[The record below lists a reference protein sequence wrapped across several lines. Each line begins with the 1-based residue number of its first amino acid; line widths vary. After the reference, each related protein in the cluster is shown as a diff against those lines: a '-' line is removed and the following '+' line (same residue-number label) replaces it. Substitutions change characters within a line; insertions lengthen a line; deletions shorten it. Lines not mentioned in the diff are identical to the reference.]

1 MICLK
6 RSICSIMK
14 IKALILL
21 LCVPLPEAFAK
32 VYGPI
37 GQWYEDPSTS
47 MAIHWVQENFSSDTE
62 RGGEADTKDLD
73 FESSLSYRPEG
84 QEKWIASQVTNRLFG
99 NTKNRVCSADL
110 KKLTPDTHYTFKIRQ
125 GEKGI
130 GIWFFKTAPLKIG
143 NGITFVTGGDMFHSR
158 ELLDAMNLR
167 AGTEDPLFA
176 LLGGDLAYA
185 NGVDANR
192 WLEWLESWSQFAK
205 SPNGTLIP
213 MIVVIGNH
221 EVRGAAYRPT
231 NAPPKSEAPYFYS
244 LFYGF
249 DKGSK
254 YAIDFGDYMTVVA
267 LDSGH
272 TENIAAQV
280 QWLNKTLEEKGKFT
294 YKFSCYHR
302 PAWGA
307 GVKEDAVDI
316 QRLWSPVFERHR
328 VDAIFENDHHVY
340 KRTYPLTA
348 GKRDDMN
355 GVMYIGDGAWGTR
368 TRGIAGNWK
377 AKRPFLAH
385 AESVNHLIKV
395 KVENGKL
402 TYKALE
408 ADGSII
414 DEYQRINL
422 KEK

>member
-1 MICLK
+1 
-6 RSICSIMK
+6 MK
-14 IKALILL
+14 TKVLILL
-21 LCVPLPEAFAK
+21 FFVPFSEAFSK
-32 VYGPI
+32 VYGPVC
-37 GQWYEDPSTS
+37 QWYEDPSTS
-47 MAIHWVQENFSSDTE
+47 MAIHWVQKNSSSDYKSANE
-62 RGGEADTKDLD
+62 GNANDLD
-73 FESSLSYRPEG
+73 LEISLSYRSAG
-84 QEKWIASQVTNRLFG
+84 QEKWSSSPVTNRQFG
-99 NTKNRVCSADL
+99 NTKNRVYSAGL
-110 KKLTPDTHYTFKIRQ
+110 KNLIPDTRYTFKITL
-125 GEKGI
+125 GKKKL
-130 GIWFFKTAPLKIG
+130 GIWFFRTAPLKIG
-143 NGITFVTGGDMFHSR
+143 KGITFVTGGDMFHTR
-158 ELLDAMNLR
+158 ELLDPMNLR

-185 NGVDANR
+185 NGVNGDR
-192 WLEWLESWSQFAK
+192 WLEWLESWNRFAK
-205 SPNGTLIP
+205 SPHGTLIP
-213 MIVVIGNH
+213 MVVVIGNH

-249 DKGSK
+249 DEGCK

-272 TENIAAQV
+272 TENVAAQV
-280 QWLNKTLEEKGKFT
+280 KWLNNTLEEREKFI
-294 YKFSCYHR
+294 YKFACYHR
-302 PAWGA
+302 PAWGT
-307 GVKEDAVDI
+307 GVKDDAVDI
-316 QRLWSPVFERHR
+316 QRLWSPIFERHR
-328 VDAIFENDHHVY
+328 IDAAFENDHHVY
-340 KRTYPLTA
+340 KRTYPLIG

-377 AKRPFLAH
+377 VKRPFLAH

-395 KVENGKL
+395 KVERGKV

>member
-1 MICLK
+1 
-6 RSICSIMK
+6 MK
-14 IKALILL
+14 IKVLILL
-21 LCVPLPEAFAK
+21 FCVPLSEAYSK

-37 GQWYEDPSTS
+37 CQWYQDPSTS
-47 MAIHWVQENFSSDTE
+47 MAIHWVQTPSSPDTLSA
-62 RGGEADTKDLD
+62 GEVGANDQS
-73 FESSLSYRPEG
+73 FESLLSYRSEG
-84 QEKWIASQVTNRLFG
+84 QEEWISSQVTNRLFG
-99 NTKNRVCSADL
+99 NTKNKVYSADL
-110 KKLTPDTHYTFKIRQ
+110 KNLRPDTRYTFKIILGKKQ
-125 GEKGI
+125 L
-130 GIWFFKTAPLKIG
+130 GIWFFRTAPSKIG
-143 NGITFVTGGDMFHSR
+143 EGITFVTGGDMFHTR
-158 ELLDAMNLR
+158 ELLDPMNLR

-185 NGVDANR
+185 NGVDGNR
-192 WLEWLESWSQFAK
+192 WLEWLESWSRFAK
-205 SPNGTLIP
+205 TPHGALIP

-221 EVRGAAYRPT
+221 EVKGAAYRPT
-231 NAPPKSEAPYFYS
+231 NAPPRSEAPYFYS

-249 DKGSK
+249 DEGSK

-272 TENIAAQV
+272 TENIASQV
-280 QWLNKTLEEKGKFT
+280 QWLYKTLETRENFT
-294 YKFSCYHR
+294 YKFACYHR
-302 PAWGA
+302 PAWGT

-316 QRLWSPVFERHR
+316 QRLWSPIFEKHR
-328 VDAIFENDHHVY
+328 IDAAFENDHHVY
-340 KRTYPLTA
+340 KRTYPLIA
-348 GKRDDMN
+348 GKRDDLN

-377 AKRPFLAH
+377 VKRPFLAH

-395 KVENGKL
+395 KVERGKV

>member
-1 MICLK
+1 
-6 RSICSIMK
+6 MK
-14 IKALILL
+14 TKAVLL
-21 LCVPLPEAFAK
+21 LFCVLLSEAFSK

-37 GQWYEDPSTS
+37 CQWYKAPSTS
-47 MAIHWVQENFSSDTE
+47 MAIHWVQENFSSDAE
-62 RGGEADTKDLD
+62 SADKADANDLD
-73 FESSLSYRPEG
+73 LESSLSYRSDD
-84 QEKWIASQVTNRLFG
+84 QKKWLSSPVTNRLFG
-99 NTKNRVCSADL
+99 NTKNRVYSVDI
-110 KKLTPDTHYTFKIRQ
+110 KNLTPDTRYTFKIRH
-125 GEKGI
+125 GNKKL
-130 GIWFFKTAPLKIG
+130 GIWFFRTAPSKIEK
-143 NGITFVTGGDMFHSR
+143 GITFVTGGDMFHSR
-158 ELLDAMNLR
+158 ELLDPMNLR

-192 WLEWLESWSQFAK
+192 WLEWLESWNRFAK
-205 SPNGTLIP
+205 SPHGTLIP
-213 MIVVIGNH
+213 MVVVIGNH

-231 NAPPKSEAPYFYS
+231 NAPAKSEAPYFHS
-244 LFYGF
+244 LFYGL
-249 DKGSK
+249 DEGSK
-254 YAIDFGDYMTVVA
+254 YAIDFGNYMTVVA

-272 TENIAAQV
+272 TENIATQV
-280 QWLNKTLEEKGKFT
+280 QWLNKTLEERENFA
-294 YKFSCYHR
+294 YKFVCYHR
-302 PAWGA
+302 PAWGT

-316 QRLWSPVFERHR
+316 QRLWSPIFERHR
-328 VDAIFENDHHVY
+328 VDAAFENDHHVY

-368 TRGIAGNWK
+368 TRAIARNWK
-377 AKRPFLAH
+377 VRRPFLAH

-408 ADGSII
+408 ADGSIV
-414 DEYQRINL
+414 DEYQRINS